1 MSNLPTEFI
10 EFNLSKFGYTSVESF
25 VENFYLK
32 AVIDSYQ
39 RLDKSI
45 SVENDIR
52 DRFIFDFYNDSPILK
67 GWLQLK
73 ILHVNWERWVLK
85 NDTELGRADLS
96 FELSGLDFIVE
107 CKRLRNANPK
117 YLDEGLKRFVHL
129 EYAEDDEYAGMIGF
143 IISGNKITI
152 CDELQTKCKSFYYA
166 ENDFCNQRVEG
177 WETSFKSC
185 HNRTNDTNI
194 KIFHLFFDFK
204 VTSSA

>member
-10 EFNLSKFGYTSVESF
+10 KFNLSKFGYTSVESF

-52 DRFIFDFYNDSPILK
+52 DRFIFDFYNVSPILK

-152 CDELQTKCKSFYYA
+152 CDELKTKCKSFYYT